1 MIARV
6 SHTIIIDICPLKICF
21 SVAIVAQADF
31 YQGTAAA
38 LIRMPCYCRLCR
50 WRACVL
56 PRYQGED
63 PHPSVLLMDTEDA
76 LVLRDTEDPLRTRK
90 DRYPAYRYLVELW
103 VGILRTETLWA
114 PTTGF
119 APNGTRWYR
128 FLCRGMRPISSTSS
142 SHLSKDYIEDG
153 YGNRI
158 ESDEYGM
165 FTMWKCVPLSRLED
179 ILSDGGMWYGTLD
192 VPHRAGVYV
201 EASPPWIDF
210 DGWEMTALLQLRM
223 HANITE
229 APIGIKGFYVLMFDQ
244 IKAFLEPGCGACEVL
259 AIYVSEDHV
268 PEFVDIEALHNRLC
282 S

>member
-1 MIARV
+1 
-6 SHTIIIDICPLKICF
+6 
-21 SVAIVAQADF
+21 
-31 YQGTAAA
+31 
-38 LIRMPCYCRLCR
+38 
-50 WRACVL
+50 
-56 PRYQGED
+56 
-63 PHPSVLLMDTEDA
+63 MDTEDVVA
-76 LVLRDTEDPLRTRK
+76 TLEKEPLRTRSDMHK
-90 DRYPAYRYLVELW
+90 RPPKLW
-103 VGILRTETLWA
+103 IDILSTKKLWA

-119 APNGTRWYR
+119 APNGTRWKK

-142 SHLSKDYIEDG
+142 SHLSKDYIEDF

-165 FTMWKCVPLSRLED
+165 FTMWKCVPLSWLED

-210 DGWEMTALLQLRM
+210 DGWEITALLQLRM

-229 APIGIKGFYVLMFDQ
+229 ADIGFKGFYVLMFDQ

-259 AIYVSEDHV
+259 AIYVSEEHV

>member
-1 MIARV
+1 M
-6 SHTIIIDICPLKICF
+6 
-21 SVAIVAQADF
+21 
-31 YQGTAAA
+31 
-38 LIRMPCYCRLCR
+38 
-50 WRACVL
+50 L

-63 PHPSVLLMDTEDA
+63 PHPSGLQLE
-76 LVLRDTEDPLRTRK
+76 TEDPLVQTDTEVAMVLRN
-90 DRYPAYRYLVELW
+90 RYTAYQYLVELW
-103 VGILRTETLWA
+103 VGILRTEKLWA

-119 APNGTRWYR
+119 APNGTRWKK

-165 FTMWKCVPLSRLED
+165 FTMWKCVPLSWLED

-244 IKAFLEPGCGACEVL
+244 IKASLEPGCGACEVL

-268 PEFVDIEALHNRLC
+268 PEFVDIEALHSRLC
-282 S
+282 G